1 MGEGG
6 GLWDRHLPR
15 PPSHHLPHLKGTKLM
30 AAFGQP
36 LDPLPCGPFLIIH
49 VLPVPHPW
57 QTIEQ
62 RTLAAITNVN
72 VHVEVHMYVCKSL
85 LQIFASCICSWHT
98 CASPQSCYRC
108 VCICMLPA
116 TLLNV
121 MGHSPPSSSGAP
133 LPSTSESSA

>member
-1 MGEGG
+1 
-6 GLWDRHLPR
+6 
-15 PPSHHLPHLKGTKLM
+15 M

-72 VHVEVHMYVCKSL
+72 VHVEVHIYVCKSL
-85 LQIFASCICSWHT
+85 LQK
-98 CASPQSCYRC
+98 C
-108 VCICMLPA
+108 VCKFLHHVSAAGIHVHLHRASTDASAFVCYQLPY
-116 TLLNV
+116 
-121 MGHSPPSSSGAP
+121 
-133 LPSTSESSA
+133 